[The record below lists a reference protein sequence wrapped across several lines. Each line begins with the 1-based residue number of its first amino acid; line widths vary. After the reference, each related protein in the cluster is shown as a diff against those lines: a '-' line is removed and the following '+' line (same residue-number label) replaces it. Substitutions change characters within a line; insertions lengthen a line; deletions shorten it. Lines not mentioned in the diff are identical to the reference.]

1 MTAGPNPIDG
11 FVVDASSI
19 SYVGDSL
26 QRPECILAE
35 RDGSLWAAD
44 ARGGVVQIRPT
55 GSQRLILQS
64 VANGASSYDNKSDGL
79 VTGTLPNGLAF
90 ARNGDILIANFGTD
104 RLEVMSRA
112 GETRVLVDQIDG
124 EPIGKVN
131 FVLRDKRNRRE
142 SRQCLT
148 MINGRCAQTPV
159 IRRRP
164 AKRQIEAEVRDPFAG
179 RFAL

>member
-1 MTAGPNPIDG
+1 
-11 FVVDASSI
+11 
-19 SYVGDSL
+19 
-26 QRPECILAE
+26 
-35 RDGSLWAAD
+35 
-44 ARGGVVQIRPT
+44 
-55 GSQRLILQS
+55 

-112 GETRVLVDQIDG
+112 GETIRSTENRL
-124 EPIGKVN
+124 ERLTLSCATK
-131 FVLRDKRNRRE
+131 RDRRE

-164 AKRQIEAEVRDPFAG
+164 AKPQIEAEVRDPFAG